1 MAVLAYKILCSN
13 IVDSLLYDLLEH
25 YVTLGR

>member
-1 MAVLAYKILCSN
+1 MAVLAYKIFCSN
-13 IVDSLLYDLLEH
+13 VVDSLLFDLLEH